1 MKVVTKYEVLETRE
15 MNEVEIHGLEAL
27 VNHGIP
33 ALVDKTFVDD
43 EYKVGLMY
51 QQGCLQPEEELI
63 IDEGEVNRIGM
74 VNNRVVFEINVLDQ
88 ETGVPTEEAV
98 MYWADVVWGEF
109 ELTEIGG

>member
-1 MKVVTKYEVLETRE
+1 MKVLTKYEVLETRE
-15 MNEVEIHGLEAL
+15 LNEVEIFGLIAL
-27 VNHGIP
+27 VN
-33 ALVDKTFVDD
+33 KTFVDD

-63 IDEGEVNRIGM
+63 IDEGEVSRIGV

-98 MYWADVVWGEF
+98 LYWADVVWGEL